1 MSQENVDLIRRGYEA
16 FARGDIEAVVEL
28 VDPDVDWRPA
38 IAPILG
44 VDTIR
49 GKEGM
54 RKFFTRDLFQ
64 GFDEFRAEPLS
75 IEDYGEA
82 VLAKVRYTGRG
93 ESSGLEF
100 DQTFF
105 TVYRFRDGRTVSMRD
120 FATRAEALEAA
131 GLER

>member
-28 VDPDVDWRPA
+28 VDPDVEWHPA

-49 GKEGM
+49 GREGM
-54 RKFFTRDLFQ
+54 REFFTRDLFQ

-82 VLAKVRYTGRG
+82 VLAVVRYTGRG

-105 TVYRFRDGRTVSMRD
+105 TVYRFRDGRIVSMHD
-120 FATRAEALEAA
+120 FATRPEALEAA